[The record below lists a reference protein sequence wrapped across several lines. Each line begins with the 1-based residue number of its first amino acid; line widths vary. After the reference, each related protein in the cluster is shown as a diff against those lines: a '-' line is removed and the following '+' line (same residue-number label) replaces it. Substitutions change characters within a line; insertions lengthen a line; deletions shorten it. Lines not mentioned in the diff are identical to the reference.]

1 MYRSERVLFVHI
13 GFSHSSLQS
22 KVSIKNKFYFFYM
35 RDLKKWNHSMYF
47 ILRWQIIWTR
57 LLLDLWNGDWLFSI
71 DLFLQF
77 RMKEW
82 KTQCIFNNLALQV
95 LCPQKN
101 RFLVIHLITGITPLD
116 KQAKLKL
123 LKKKNENGRFCHC
136 SEKRCETNRYEYLPI
151 LKPTWSSK
159 SLAAVIEDLQRI
171 MYNLF
176 RGYFAQTSQDWKSW
190 YRKHLPRFL
199 VSLNL
204 SPRAKMSLSHK
215 IEGE

>member
-71 DLFLQF
+71 VLFLQF
-77 RMKEW
+77 PMKEW

-123 LKKKNENGRFCHC
+123 LKKEWKWSLLSLFREEVRDKQTWISSN
-136 SEKRCETNRYEYLPI
+136 SETNMV
-151 LKPTWSSK
+151 LKIACSCNW
-159 SLAAVIEDLQRI
+159 R
-171 MYNLF
+171 
-176 RGYFAQTSQDWKSW
+176 FAEN
-190 YRKHLPRFL
+190 H
-199 VSLNL
+199 V
-204 SPRAKMSLSHK
+204 
-215 IEGE
+215 

>member
-22 KVSIKNKFYFFYM
+22 KVSIKNRFYFFYM

-71 DLFLQF
+71 VLFLQF

-95 LCPQKN
+95 LCPQKK

-116 KQAKLKL
+116 KRAKLKL
-123 LKKKNENGRFCHC
+123 LKKERKWSLLSLFREEVRTSRH
-136 SEKRCETNRYEYLPI
+136 EYLPI
-151 LKPTWSSK
+151 LKPTRSSK

-171 MYNLF
+171 MCNLF